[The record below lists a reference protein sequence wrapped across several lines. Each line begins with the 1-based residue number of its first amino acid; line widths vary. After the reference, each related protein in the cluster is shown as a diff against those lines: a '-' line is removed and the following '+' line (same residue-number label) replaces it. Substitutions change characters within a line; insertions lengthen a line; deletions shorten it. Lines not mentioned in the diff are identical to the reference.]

1 MKPTMEILARI
12 KQNSERNKDEIFTR
26 LYRYL
31 LRPDI
36 YYVAYS
42 HLYANNGAATNG
54 IVNDTA
60 DGFSERKIV
69 RIIQSLTD
77 GTYQPAPVR
86 RTYIEKKMVKSV
98 RWVSLHSQISW
109 YKKLCGW
116 CWNRCMSRYSWI
128 ALTGFGQTGAAI
140 RL

>member
-1 MKPTMEILARI
+1 MEILARI

-36 YYVAYS
+36 YYVAYG

-69 RIIQSLTD
+69 RIIQSLTH

-86 RTYIEKKMVKSV
+86 RTYIEKKNG
-98 RWVSLHSQISW
+98 
-109 YKKLCGW
+109 KKASAGYPYIH
-116 CWNRCMSRYSWI
+116 R
-128 ALTGFGQTGAAI
+128 
-140 RL
+140 